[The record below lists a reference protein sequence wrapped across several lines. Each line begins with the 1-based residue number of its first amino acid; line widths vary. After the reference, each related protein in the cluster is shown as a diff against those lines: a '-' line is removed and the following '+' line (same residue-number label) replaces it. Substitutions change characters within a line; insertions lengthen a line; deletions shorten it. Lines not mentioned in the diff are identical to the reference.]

1 MTTKRLSGDST
12 DNLQS
17 ADWLRRDAS
26 GKIISQDHS
35 HDHDHDNDH
44 DHDHDH
50 DHGHGH
56 SHSHSHSHSHD
67 NEPQRRRSLGSL
79 PLSSHSHDHH
89 DHDSPAVKRRGSGSA
104 LIPEHDHGHSHD
116 NDHDHDHHHEGK
128 LSCSSLSSIFKSL
141 EIVSTNDQI
150 EKAISEFY
158 SSSSRGTSSCLFMSH
173 KRFQLTSLNS
183 DHHSLRGSFSQ
194 QEKK

>member
-1 MTTKRLSGDST
+1 MAKAYYGHGDYEKAQETLLTALNIDSKNQVTVLPILLNRRSYFGFVLRQKLLDLYQMTTKRLSGDST

-79 PLSSHSHDHH
+79 PLRSHSHDHH

-116 NDHDHDHHHEGK
+116 NDHDHDHHHESK
-128 LSCSSLSSIFKSL
+128 LSYVDERSSLLI
-141 EIVSTNDQI
+141 
-150 EKAISEFY
+150 
-158 SSSSRGTSSCLFMSH
+158 
-173 KRFQLTSLNS
+173 
-183 DHHSLRGSFSQ
+183 
-194 QEKK
+194 